1 VVEEDSQ
8 DALVC
13 GIKWTLLGRYPL
25 AELVNLILANAARQ
39 GHSSDSALL
48 QGGSDEDERH
58 GSPHGGRA
66 RADDLLGSTRQS
78 RKSSSPAT
86 GGGPTSMIAC
96 GRGSGEW

>member
-8 DALVC
+8 HALVC

-48 QGGSDEDERH
+48 QGGSDED
-58 GSPHGGRA
+58 
-66 RADDLLGSTRQS
+66 
-78 RKSSSPAT
+78 
-86 GGGPTSMIAC
+86 
-96 GRGSGEW
+96 

>member
-58 GSPHGGRA
+58 GSPTE
-66 RADDLLGSTRQS
+66 D
-78 RKSSSPAT
+78 
-86 GGGPTSMIAC
+86 GPEPMIY
-96 GRGSGEW
+96 